1 MDDPPPL
8 ERIIE
13 AMLFIGGPPLTFARA
28 AEVIRSLSQE
38 QYLAV
43 LAHLTQIYRLQGR
56 PYTIVP
62 REQGHEM
69 ALRPDY
75 RTVRERL
82 LGGPRETRLTAAAQ
96 ETLALIAYRQPI
108 SREEIEA
115 LRGADS
121 LAALRQLVRL
131 GLVVLGRGEQ
141 GAKYSTTTR
150 FLREFGLTSLDDLP
164 RGEETF
170 V

>member
-13 AMLFIGGPPLTFARA
+13 AMLFVGGPPLTFARA
-28 AEVIRSLSQE
+28 AEVIRSLNQE

-43 LAHLTQIYRLQGR
+43 LAHLTHLYRVQGR

-62 REQGHEM
+62 RDQGHEM
-69 ALRPDY
+69 TLRPDY
-75 RTVRERL
+75 RAVRERL
-82 LGGPRETRLTAAAQ
+82 TGGPRETRLSAAAQ
-96 ETLALIAYRQPI
+96 DTLALIAYRQPL
-108 SREEIEA
+108 SRDEIDA

-131 GLVVLGRGEQ
+131 GLIVLGRGEQ
-141 GAKYSTTTR
+141 GATYTTTTR

-164 RGEETF
+164 RGDETF
-170 V
+170 T

>member
-8 ERIIE
+8 LRILE
-13 AMLFIGGPPLTFARA
+13 AMLFVGGPPLTYARA

-43 LAHLTQIYRLQGR
+43 LAQLTQLYRQQGR

-62 REQGHEM
+62 RDQGHEI
-69 ALRPDY
+69 ALRPDF
-75 RTVRERL
+75 RVIQERL
-82 LGGPRETRLTAAAQ
+82 QGGPRETRLSVAAQ
-96 ETLALIAYRQPI
+96 DTLALIAYRQPI

-121 LAALRQLVRL
+121 LGALRQLVRL

-141 GAKYSTTTR
+141 GPTYSTTSR
-150 FLREFGLTSLDDLP
+150 FLREFGLSSLDDLP

-170 V
+170 H